1 MSLLAPAPKAAALRY
16 KMAAGRMAV
25 LALAMQTMQ
34 APGAR
39 AGAVGA
45 AAAARTRVHCRGGA
59 SAFAFC
65 RHDTVSLL
73 WGALR
78 GTGTR
83 VMRRLGVTR
92 SASRVFLRSPTPQLS
107 AARAGGA
114 RAASSLA
121 SPGPASADGDDLWL
135 EEVDSDA
142 ALGWVRKQNA
152 QTFKTL
158 GDPADSKLYPR
169 LKSIYESKDKIPYAV
184 KRGNKYY
191 NFWQDAE
198 NPRGLWRRTSWEEY
212 QKASP
217 AWEVLLDV
225 DKLGK
230 DEGKSWYF

>member
-1 MSLLAPAPKAAALRY
+1 
-16 KMAAGRMAV
+16 MAAGRMAV

-34 APGAR
+34 AAGAR
-39 AGAVGA
+39 VAVAGAVGTA
-45 AAAARTRVHCRGGA
+45 AEVRMRVHCGGGV

-65 RHDTVSLL
+65 RHDTVSSL
-73 WGALR
+73 WVALR

-92 SASRVFLRSPTPQLS
+92 SASRVLLRSPTPQLS
-107 AARAGGA
+107 EARAGGA

-121 SPGPASADGDDLWL
+121 LPGPASADGDDLWL
-135 EEVDSDA
+135 EEVESDA

-184 KRGNKYY
+184 KRGDKYY

-225 DKLGK
+225 DKLGR
-230 DEGKSWYF
+230 DEGKSWYFFDTRKCFDKTS